1 MINLTTVSEAL
12 KVLYINPIREFV
24 NMKADPFAARI
35 LQTSDN
41 ITGYQKIV
49 RAVQIGANGGAGA
62 GTETGILPVAGENLY
77 KQFESDIK
85 NMYGT
90 ISISDKVMK
99 SATGADAG
107 SFINALQRDVD
118 TLVKTL
124 KWSMARQIYG
134 DGSGT
139 LVKLA
144 AITSASAK
152 TFTIADG
159 SNSRNLLPGLSIDI
173 YDASG
178 TKISSDTTPT
188 RIIDVDHKNG
198 KFTVDTSVTN
208 TSAAGAVVTLQGSK
222 DLELTGLGAIFDVEG
237 HSTLY
242 TLDREQYTWM
252 SPYVDN
258 NFGVINEWGLQQVIN
273 QIEDTYEVNIDHI
286 ACGNDAYGSYLKLMN
301 ERRAINDTLELSGG
315 FKALLFNGRPLTRT
329 KFLDADTIDM
339 YDTSLFTIDQIADW
353 EWLDDD
359 VHGIL
364 QRNAR
369 YPIYEGSIAKYCDL
383 MCRLP
388 GGLARLDGVTAPTS
402 GTK

>member
-90 ISISDKVMK
+90 ISISDKTMK

-139 LVKLA
+139 LVKCG
-144 AITSASAK
+144 AISATGAK
-152 TFTIADG
+152 SLTVQSG
-159 SNSRNLLPGLSIDI
+159 SNSRNLLPGLSIDV

-198 KFTVDTSVTN
+198 KFTIDTALTN

-222 DLELTGLGAIFDVEG
+222 GLELTGLGQIFDATNYK
-237 HSTLY
+237 TLY
-242 TLDREQYTWM
+242 TLDRTEYTWM
-252 SPYVDN
+252 NPYVN
-258 NFGVINEWGLQQVIN
+258 SKFGAITEWGLQEVIN

-286 ACGNDAYGSYLKLMN
+286 ACGNDAYGHYLKLMN
-301 ERRAINDTLELSGG
+301 ERRAINDTLTLSGG

-329 KFLDADTIDM
+329 KYLDADTIDM
-339 YDTSLFTIDQIADW
+339 YDTSLFTIDQISDW

-369 YPIYEGSIAKYCDL
+369 YPTYEGSIAKYCDL

-388 GGLARLDGVTAPTS
+388 GGIARLDGVAAPA
-402 GTK
+402 